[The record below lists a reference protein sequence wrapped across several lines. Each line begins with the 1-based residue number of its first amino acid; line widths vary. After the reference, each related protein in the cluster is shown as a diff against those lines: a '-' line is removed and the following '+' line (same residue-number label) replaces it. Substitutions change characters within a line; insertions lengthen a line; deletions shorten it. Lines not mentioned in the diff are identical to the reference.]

1 MWPGW
6 PPLPIVVICAL
17 TVVSA
22 IGGFVSNV
30 PAMEEALAEYP
41 PGWEPVAYVIG
52 AAMAAFFV
60 FTLVGLWRMR
70 RWALISRACVH
81 IITPIQM
88 TIASSDSWHRIP
100 TLGPF
105 VGWFWFAVFL
115 LCTVPYWER
124 MTWRFP

>member
-6 PPLPIVVICAL
+6 PPLPIVFICAL

-22 IGGFVSNV
+22 VGTFAANLQS
-30 PAMEEALAEYP
+30 MQEALALYP
-41 PGWEPVAYVIG
+41 PGWEPVAYAIAV
-52 AAMAAFFV
+52 AMMAFFV

-70 RWALISRACVH
+70 RWALIARIAVH

-88 TIASSDSWHRIP
+88 TLAWEQSWEIYP
-100 TLGPF
+100 MLGPF
-105 VGWFWFAVFL
+105 VSWFWFVVL
-115 LCTVPYWER
+115 LICTLPYWER